1 LSTLTETGLAT
12 NTLVVFTSD
21 HGESL
26 GSHGVPPTQKQ
37 VAWSESAQVPL
48 LMRVP
53 GIAARTVTTPIT
65 TPDILPT
72 LLALS
77 GVTIPKSVEGEDL
90 SPLLHSGRDADRA
103 ALYMCVSPFA
113 RNVPREKLSE
123 YRAIRTSRY
132 SYVRGLQGPWLLFD
146 DQKDAYQAHN
156 LIGKEEFASLTRELD
171 DRLQAQLKRLGDDF
185 RPGRDY
191 IAEWGY
197 EIGPHGSVPYAAT
210 LTKVQTPR
218 RHSMK
223 PTTATPTSGTEKHS
237 P

>member
-1 LSTLTETGLAT
+1 
-12 NTLVVFTSD
+12 LVCT
-21 HGESL
+21 
-26 GSHGVPPTQKQ
+26 KQ
-37 VAWSESAQVPL
+37 W
-48 LMRVP
+48 
-53 GIAARTVTTPIT
+53 
-65 TPDILPT
+65 
-72 LLALS
+72 
-77 GVTIPKSVEGEDL
+77 
-90 SPLLHSGRDADRA
+90 GR
-103 ALYMCVSPFA
+103 PFA

-197 EIGPHGSVPYAAT
+197 EIGPHGSVPYAASPFNEADHSHSDIWHGEELS
-210 LTKVQTPR
+210 LT
-218 RHSMK
+218 H
-223 PTTATPTSGTEKHS
+223 A
-237 P
+237 